1 MTTRRGRENVAL
13 VNLDTGEAVAARPR
27 TPHRFDGKGY
37 TLQSTGSEVPLYSL
51 GLAAAEWATLEWL
64 REHGAAAGYLS
75 LTPEELS
82 EDIGANDSTCRKA
95 LARLVKLGLVVKPSP
110 RAAAYQL
117 NPLRYWEGAGSTQV
131 SACRRIAPPRVTPDD
146 KAITRSAS
154 KPKSSGAAKTT
165 PAPRRRAAGETR

>member
-1 MTTRRGRENVAL
+1 MAL
-13 VNLDTGEAVAARPR
+13 VNMDTGEAVSARPR
-27 TPHRFDGKGY
+27 TPHQFDGKGY
-37 TLQSTGSEVPLYSL
+37 TLQSVGSDVPLYSL

-64 REHGAAAGYLS
+64 REHGAAAGFVS
-75 LTPEELS
+75 VTPDELG

-131 SACRRIAPPRVTPDD
+131 SACRRIAPPRVTPDE
-146 KAITRSAS
+146 KALTKSTS
-154 KPKSSGAAKTT
+154 KPKSAGKA
-165 PAPRRRAAGETR
+165 APRPRRAAGETR